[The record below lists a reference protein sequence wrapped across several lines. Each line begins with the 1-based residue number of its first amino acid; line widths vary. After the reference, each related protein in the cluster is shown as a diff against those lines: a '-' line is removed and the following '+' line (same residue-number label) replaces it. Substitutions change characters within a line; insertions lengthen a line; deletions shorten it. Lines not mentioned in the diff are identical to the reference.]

1 MTYILGEIGG
11 YKLADLKAR
20 EDIKN
25 IKNNIKTVPTEE
37 YDLVNKKYVDDNMG
51 IPRLIGTVETPI
63 KLFEL
68 DYGTY
73 LVKGNYTIANS
84 INPEFLEFTQYTMP
98 ALNDVFIAYTL
109 INISDHTSAE
119 TATPFIIKN
128 PAKCINIAATKTD
141 FVMSPLDATMV
152 DFISMCVDKELIE
165 NQINTIMDSLPT
177 ITFWT
182 GTQSEYDAIAS
193 KNDTTLYI
201 IKEG

>member
-1 MTYILGEIGG
+1 MSYVLGEIGG
-11 YKLADLKAR
+11 YKIADLKSR

-25 IKNNIKTVPTEE
+25 IKNTIKTVPTEE
-37 YDLVNKKYVDDNMG
+37 YDLANKKYVDNNIG
-51 IPRLIGTVETPI
+51 IPRLIGTVEAPI

-73 LVKGNYTIANS
+73 LVKGNYIIANS

-98 ALNDVFIAYTL
+98 SLNDIFIAYTI
-109 INISDHTSAE
+109 INVSDHTSAE
-119 TATPFIIKN
+119 TATPFLIKN
-128 PAKCINIAATKTD
+128 PAKCINISATKTD
-141 FVMSPLDATMV
+141 FVMSQLDSTMV
-152 DFISMCVDKELIE
+152 DFISICADRELIE
-165 NQINTIMDSLPT
+165 NKINDIIDSIPT

-182 GTQSEYDAIAS
+182 GTQAEYDAITS